1 VIFDPSFRKP
11 YSKLTLKRNHFF
23 RSSCAFQN
31 LGRNRE
37 GAMAGKKRGLAALLR
52 HTNNNIVSCVVF
64 KGIATDEDCY
74 QVVSPRH
81 ISHVALWLMW
91 EIDQMLGG
99 LRVALCR
106 GCSPLTASS
115 SSLCPLLFIVFVSNG
130 RAVSCVRKRD
140 NSAGCRA

>member
-1 VIFDPSFRKP
+1 VIFDPAFRKP
-11 YSKLTLKRNHFF
+11 YSKSTLKRNNFF
-23 RSSCAFQN
+23 SFVVCISKFWV
-31 LGRNRE
+31 GI
-37 GAMAGKKRGLAALLR
+37 GKEPWLVKRGLAALLR